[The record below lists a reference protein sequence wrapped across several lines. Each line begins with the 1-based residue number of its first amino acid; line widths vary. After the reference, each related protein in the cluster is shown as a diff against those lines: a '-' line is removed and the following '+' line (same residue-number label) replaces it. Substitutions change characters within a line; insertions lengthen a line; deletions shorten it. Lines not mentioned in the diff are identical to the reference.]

1 MMKLLYLLVILAIFF
16 IKTYDAELK
25 TSIICTTEYIGY
37 RWRIYPKQKQIPNP
51 TVRCRHLIN
60 GTKIHKIPLKYYKN
74 ENGYYGAIS
83 IGTPP
88 VQMNVKFD
96 TGSSSLWVHSTLCDS
111 PACPKNRTRY
121 YDHNSSE
128 TYQKYEK
135 ENESS
140 TLWYGSGSVSG
151 FWSRD
156 TISINGYKVNNQRF
170 LQSTNMSE
178 QIANR
183 AYDGIMGL
191 NYNSERDSFNIIS
204 KYCEE
209 RGMLNSRFSFYLTK
223 NESDENGGELWLC
236 GSDKYHHWFHNQGEM
251 KFVNEVK
258 SSKGLSWTIPVEKV
272 SITSDY
278 AGKRST
284 EIIATNNTAL
294 VATGSSFIHGPE
306 EQVNAIKRSIQSIL
320 STIQDPR
327 ANLHKLPN
335 ITFTMGGDDF
345 VLTGQDYITEYD
357 DVTIGL
363 AKTNT
368 PSPSEWVLGAVFLRK
383 YYTEFDMHNHQI
395 GFLEI

>member
-1 MMKLLYLLVILAIFF
+1 
-16 IKTYDAELK
+16 
-25 TSIICTTEYIGY
+25 
-37 RWRIYPKQKQIPNP
+37 
-51 TVRCRHLIN
+51 
-60 GTKIHKIPLKYYKN
+60 
-74 ENGYYGAIS
+74 
-83 IGTPP
+83 
-88 VQMNVKFD
+88 MNVQFD
-96 TGSSSLWVHSTLCDS
+96 TGSSSLWVHSNLCDS

-140 TLWYGSGSVSG
+140 TLWYGPGPGSVNG

-170 LQSTNMSE
+170 LQPTNMSE

-191 NYNSERDSFNIIS
+191 NYKPESDSINIML

-209 RGMLNSRFSFYLTK
+209 RGMRDKRFRFYLTK

-236 GSDKYHHWFHNQGEM
+236 GSDKFDNMYQYQGKM
-251 KFVNEVK
+251 KYVQEVE
-258 SSKGLSWTIPVEKV
+258 SSTGLSWTIRVEKV
-272 SITSDY
+272 SITSGYDD
-278 AGKRST
+278 KRST

-320 STIQDPR
+320 STIPDLR

-335 ITFTMGGDDF
+335 ITFTMGGEDY

-357 DVTIGL
+357 NVTIGL

-368 PSPSEWVLGAVFLRK
+368 PSSSEWVLGAVFLRK
-383 YYTEFDMHNHQI
+383 YYTEFDMYGHRI
-395 GFLEI
+395 GFAEI